1 VVQPVA
7 ADFDLIGWL
16 RERGHAVAAAPIRR
30 DHLRPAPLAP
40 FTCVEAAKRVL
51 GLHDRRVVTPWQ
63 FYRRLIDPDGLGRR
77 SKPLSNSVASA

>member
-1 VVQPVA
+1 
-7 ADFDLIGWL
+7 
-16 RERGHAVAAAPIRR
+16 VAAAPIRR

-63 FYRRLIDPDGLGRR
+63 LYRRLIDPELTDPNGLGRR
-77 SKPLSNSVASA
+77 LSKPLSNPIASV